1 MNITDTTD
9 TAEQEIIAAIN
20 RSILRSEIVSIYD
33 DKCDHSSTTEWIETF
48 CEEVGYANFTN
59 GTRRV
64 WGKFNHYEFNIL
76 LTAE

>member
-1 MNITDTTD
+1 MNITDTIT
-9 TAEQEIIAAIN
+9 TEEQEIIAAIN

-33 DKCDHSSTTEWIETF
+33 DKCDHSATTEWIETF

-76 LTAE
+76 LTE

>member
-1 MNITDTTD
+1 MNITDTIT
-9 TAEQEIIAAIN
+9 TEEQEIIAAIN

-33 DKCDHSSTTEWIETF
+33 DKCDHSATTEWIETF